1 MNWGAWILEGGIVFA
16 IIAFQIK
23 YYRNTLLRV
32 NQLSDF
38 FPPDNG
44 GYEKNHYSNN
54 SLFEER
60 ELFDSSADNDEFDE
74 DEDENEDS
82 YSSSDKEII
91 RTPKSV
97 VNRHASFKGLVELI
111 NQYLRKNENG
121 VVDFNTIK
129 EMTEREI
136 LHHEKE
142 IEHSLPIPLFI
153 GLGGTFLGVI
163 IGIIMLIAGS
173 MISGDIITQ
182 VSIMSFL
189 GGVMIA
195 MCGSLCGLY
204 LTTKNT
210 NFHYKAAQIENDKR
224 KNQFYNFVQL
234 EIIPEVGETPN
245 DILTAFLRGLSTFN
259 NDFTGNLKTFR
270 TSLNLVTD
278 NLHKQSEFIDK
289 IEKTGFKN
297 ILSNSIGL
305 IERFET
311 ASSRFGL
318 VSDYIARVT
327 ESFEKISGASRDLER
342 IIEKISSFDQKIG
355 DIKEEYQK
363 SSLLVNEALIFF
375 KDKYSTLNKGVDVIK
390 QHLEGVDDNLDEF
403 LKKQSDKIKE
413 STEKL
418 VAEIAGVYD
427 TMIDKEIVNRLK
439 ENNQL
444 IQKFEPVLR
453 EVSKI
458 IAEEKHAKEKLTNG
472 LDEVKHHIRSL
483 NRKVPPSPIAQP
495 MKFIKFIGSSNGEE

>member
-1 MNWGAWILEGGIVFA
+1 MNWGGLSVEILITLV
-16 IIAFQIK
+16 IIYFQYHYFK
-23 YYRNTLLRV
+23 RTLSKTKE
-32 NQLSDF
+32 LSGF
-38 FPPDNG
+38 FPASSTD
-44 GYEKNHYSNN
+44 YRKNENY
-54 SLFEER
+54 LYQDEE
-60 ELFDSSADNDEFDE
+60 SIYGTS
-74 DEDENEDS
+74 NEDS
-82 YSSSDKEII
+82 DEEEEPDLFYESK
-91 RTPKSV
+91 
-97 VNRHASFKGLVELI
+97 NELI
-111 NQYLRKNENG
+111 DLPKGIKSNHSNFSNLVSLINSYLSRNKNG

-129 EMTEREI
+129 EITEREI
-136 LHHEKE
+136 THLEKE

-153 GLGGTFLGVI
+153 GLGGTFFGVI
-163 IGIIMLIAGS
+163 LGIAMLIFGS
-173 MISGDIITQ
+173 SASGNLITEG
-182 VSIMSFL
+182 SIMSFL
-189 GGVMIA
+189 GGVVIA
-195 MCGSLCGLY
+195 MAGSLGGLIF
-204 LTTKNT
+204 TTINT
-210 NFHYKAAQIENDKR
+210 NIKYKEAQIENDKR
-224 KNQFYNFVQL
+224 KNRFYNFLQL
-234 EIIPEVGETPN
+234 DIIPEVGDTPG
-245 DILTAFLRGLSTFN
+245 DIMGIFLNGLSSFN
-259 NDFTGNLKTFR
+259 SDFSR
-270 TSLNLVTD
+270 NLVTFRSSLSMINE
-278 NLHKQSEFIDK
+278 NLSKQKDFIDK
-289 IEKTGFKN
+289 LEKTGFKT
-297 ILSNSIGL
+297 ILSNSINL